1 MNCVDELMNAITGY
15 ILPGFVKCGWGEVV
29 AGFGER
35 MVFIQSTVLCSINI
49 YEWDYYIYND

>member
-1 MNCVDELMNAITGY
+1 MQSLVIFF
-15 ILPGFVKCGWGEVV
+15 PGFVKCGRGEVV
-29 AGFGER
+29 GGFGER